1 MCSLLMLYLH
11 WYIIAALTDNNNFF
25 LSKNRSVEG
34 KYWEL
39 NRVHFVEVIQKFYSA
54 IDLVRKLCEKVI
66 SEKYSQKPLFMVLFT
81 LKHFTTY
88 VNGPFTH
95 MCEHKS
101 QFRSAVWEASGKR
114 SQSPH
119 DLGETNKNSHMVVIK
134 NPTCSFCWPLNKF
147 NEWLG
152 NHFMNNSHICNTFS
166 RATTTHK
173 KLKLKKRSVHPQLF
187 MKSQHWNNINYG
199 QRHGTRVPAQMEQ
212 PQVECDQI

>member
-152 NHFMNNSHICNTFS
+152 NHFMNNSHICNIFLGRRRHTKNSNSKSDQFTLNFS
-166 RATTTHK
+166 WSHNIETTSTMGSATEQEYR
-173 KLKLKKRSVHPQLF
+173 LK
-187 MKSQHWNNINYG
+187 WNNH
-199 QRHGTRVPAQMEQ
+199 R
-212 PQVECDQI
+212 